1 MALDPLRDLTVVR
14 PSPRA
19 PRPSRGDHR
28 EAPMAATVSRVL
40 LAATLEVTRQV
51 DTLAAILED
60 TLEGLRADILKDT
73 LEVTQEGIPEDTL
86 EGIPEVTLEV
96 ILEATL
102 AVILEVTPEVTLA
115 ATPATP
121 ATPRKELPPTEVRP
135 LTAPCP
141 PPTLLTKAARHQ
153 PTTEE
158 TKISF
163 FLSLTQPSLTCNIV
177 FNI

>member
-1 MALDPLRDLTVVR
+1 
-14 PSPRA
+14 
-19 PRPSRGDHR
+19 
-28 EAPMAATVSRVL
+28 MAATVSRVL

-51 DTLAAILED
+51 DILAAILED

-73 LEVTQEGIPEDTL
+73 LEVTQEGIPE
-86 EGIPEVTLEV
+86 VTLEV

-102 AVILEVTPEVTLA
+102 AVILEVTPEVTPEVTLA
-115 ATPATP
+115 ATPATL

-177 FNI
+177 YNI

>member
-73 LEVTQEGIPEDTL
+73 LEVTQEGIPE
-86 EGIPEVTLEV
+86 VTLEV

-102 AVILEVTPEVTLA
+102 AVILEATPEVTLA

>member
-1 MALDPLRDLTVVR
+1 
-14 PSPRA
+14 
-19 PRPSRGDHR
+19 
-28 EAPMAATVSRVL
+28 MAATVSRVL

-96 ILEATL
+96 ILEA
-102 AVILEVTPEVTLA
+102 TPEVTLA

>member
-51 DTLAAILED
+51 DTLAAIPED
-60 TLEGLRADILKDT
+60 TLEGLRAVILADILKDT
-73 LEVTQEGIPEDTL
+73 LEVTQVGILEDTL
-86 EGIPEVTLEV
+86 EVIPEVTPEV

-102 AVILEVTPEVTLA
+102 EVILEVTLEVIPEVTQA

-121 ATPRKELPPTEVRP
+121 AIPRKELPPTEVRP

-158 TKISF
+158 TKINFSCPRHN
-163 FLSLTQPSLTCNIV
+163 QV
-177 FNI
+177 

>member
-1 MALDPLRDLTVVR
+1 
-14 PSPRA
+14 
-19 PRPSRGDHR
+19 
-28 EAPMAATVSRVL
+28 MAATVSRVL

-51 DTLAAILED
+51 DILAAILED
-60 TLEGLRADILKDT
+60 TLEGLRADILGDILKDT

>member
-1 MALDPLRDLTVVR
+1 
-14 PSPRA
+14 
-19 PRPSRGDHR
+19 
-28 EAPMAATVSRVL
+28 MAATVSRVL

-51 DTLAAILED
+51 DILAAILED

-73 LEVTQEGIPEDTL
+73 LEVTQEGIPEAT
-86 EGIPEVTLEV
+86 PEV

-102 AVILEVTPEVTLA
+102 AVILEATPEVTLA

-121 ATPRKELPPTEVRP
+121 AIPRKELPPTEVRP

-153 PTTEE
+153 PTTVE
-158 TKISF
+158 TKINFSC
-163 FLSLTQPSLTCNIV
+163 P
-177 FNI
+177 

>member
-1 MALDPLRDLTVVR
+1 
-14 PSPRA
+14 
-19 PRPSRGDHR
+19 
-28 EAPMAATVSRVL
+28 MAATVSRVL

-51 DTLAAILED
+51 DILAAILED

-73 LEVTQEGIPEDTL
+73 LEVTQEGIPE
-86 EGIPEVTLEV
+86 VTPEV

-102 AVILEVTPEVTLA
+102 AVILEATPEVTLA

-121 ATPRKELPPTEVRP
+121 AIPRKELPPTEVRP

>member
-51 DTLAAILED
+51 DTLAAIPED
-60 TLEGLRADILKDT
+60 TLEGLRAVILADILKDT
-73 LEVTQEGIPEDTL
+73 LEVTQVGILEDTL
-86 EGIPEVTLEV
+86 EVIPEVTLEV
-96 ILEATL
+96 ILEAIL
-102 AVILEVTPEVTLA
+102 EVILEVTPEVIPEVTQA

-121 ATPRKELPPTEVRP
+121 AIPRKELPPTEVRP

-158 TKISF
+158 TKINFSCPRHN
-163 FLSLTQPSLTCNIV
+163 QV
-177 FNI
+177 

>member
-1 MALDPLRDLTVVR
+1 
-14 PSPRA
+14 
-19 PRPSRGDHR
+19 
-28 EAPMAATVSRVL
+28 MAATVSRVL
-40 LAATLEVTRQV
+40 LADTPEVTRLA
-51 DTLAAILED
+51 DTLEAILED
-60 TLEGLRADILKDT
+60 TLEGLRADILGDILKDT
-73 LEVTQEGIPEDTL
+73 LEVTQ

-102 AVILEVTPEVTLA
+102 AVIMEVTPEVTLA

>member
-1 MALDPLRDLTVVR
+1 
-14 PSPRA
+14 
-19 PRPSRGDHR
+19 
-28 EAPMAATVSRVL
+28 MAATVSRVL

-102 AVILEVTPEVTLA
+102 EVTPEVTLA

-121 ATPRKELPPTEVRP
+121 AIPRKELPPTEVRP

-141 PPTLLTKAARHQ
+141 PPPLLTKAARHQ

-163 FLSLTQPSLTCNIV
+163 FQSLKQPSLTCNIV

>member
-1 MALDPLRDLTVVR
+1 
-14 PSPRA
+14 
-19 PRPSRGDHR
+19 
-28 EAPMAATVSRVL
+28 MAATVSRVL

-51 DTLAAILED
+51 DTLAAIPED
-60 TLEGLRADILKDT
+60 TLEGLRAVILADILKDT
-73 LEVTQEGIPEDTL
+73 LEVTQVGILEDTL
-86 EGIPEVTLEV
+86 EVIPEVIPEVTPEV

-102 AVILEVTPEVTLA
+102 EVILEVTPEVIPEVTQA

-121 ATPRKELPPTEVRP
+121 AIPRKELPPTEVRP

-158 TKISF
+158 TKINFSCPRHN
-163 FLSLTQPSLTCNIV
+163 QV
-177 FNI
+177 

>member
-1 MALDPLRDLTVVR
+1 
-14 PSPRA
+14 
-19 PRPSRGDHR
+19 
-28 EAPMAATVSRVL
+28 MAATVSRVL

-51 DTLAAILED
+51 DILAAILED

-86 EGIPEVTLEV
+86 EVT
-96 ILEATL
+96 LEATL
-102 AVILEVTPEVTLA
+102 AVILEVTPEVTPEVTLA

-163 FLSLTQPSLTCNIV
+163 FLSLTKPSLTCNIV

>member
-1 MALDPLRDLTVVR
+1 
-14 PSPRA
+14 
-19 PRPSRGDHR
+19 
-28 EAPMAATVSRVL
+28 MAATVSRVL

-73 LEVTQEGIPEDTL
+73 LEVTQEGIPE
-86 EGIPEVTLEV
+86 VTLEV

-102 AVILEVTPEVTLA
+102 AVILEATPEVTLA

>member
-1 MALDPLRDLTVVR
+1 
-14 PSPRA
+14 
-19 PRPSRGDHR
+19 
-28 EAPMAATVSRVL
+28 MAATVSRVL

-51 DTLAAILED
+51 DILAAILED

-73 LEVTQEGIPEDTL
+73 LEVTQ

-163 FLSLTQPSLTCNIV
+163 FQSLKQPSLTCNIV

>member
-1 MALDPLRDLTVVR
+1 
-14 PSPRA
+14 
-19 PRPSRGDHR
+19 
-28 EAPMAATVSRVL
+28 MAATVSRVL

-51 DTLAAILED
+51 DILAAILED

-86 EGIPEVTLEV
+86 EV

-102 AVILEVTPEVTLA
+102 AVILEVTLA

-153 PTTEE
+153 PTTVE
-158 TKISF
+158 TKINFSC
-163 FLSLTQPSLTCNIV
+163 P
-177 FNI
+177 

>member
-51 DTLAAILED
+51 DILAAILED

-86 EGIPEVTLEV
+86 EGIPEVTLE
-96 ILEATL
+96 
-102 AVILEVTPEVTLA
+102 VILEVTPEVTLA

>member
-1 MALDPLRDLTVVR
+1 
-14 PSPRA
+14 
-19 PRPSRGDHR
+19 
-28 EAPMAATVSRVL
+28 MAATVSRVL

-51 DTLAAILED
+51 DILAAILED

-86 EGIPEVTLEV
+86 EVILEATPEV